1 MPLAFRSNIALLSPS
16 RTRWLQIA
24 GCGVL
29 VLASYRVE
37 EAARTAVEYTDASVA
52 ADIVVTQQIA
62 TRQLAAAQA
71 SLGLSSIQVIVSRN
85 DTLDRIFRRL
95 QLSISDLATLRA
107 VPELT
112 ARLDRLYPGELLK
125 FHYKGDEFVGLERQ
139 LSASE
144 TLSVVRQP
152 EGFSSNV
159 IQNPLEI
166 KTHTAHAVIRNSLF
180 QAADAAGMNDAT
192 ALAIADIFAWD
203 IDFVLDIQ
211 PGDEFFVTYEE
222 VSQDGKFL
230 HDGNVLAARF
240 VNRGRSYEAVR
251 YVDPDG
257 NARYFT
263 PDGKSLRRAFLR
275 TPVSFTRVSS
285 GFNRARLHPIL
296 NRIRAHKGVDYA
308 APTGTPVHAAGDG
321 HVSFAGRRGGYGN
334 VVEIDHAH
342 GISTVYGHLSR
353 FSAGLHRGDAVRQG
367 EIIGAVGMTGL
378 ATGPHLHYEYRIN
391 GVHRDPR
398 TVPLPNAEP
407 VPQQWLA
414 DFQAQSKM
422 LLGSLAAQPAAAVAA
437 R

>member
-1 MPLAFRSNIALLSPS
+1 MPLAFRSDIARLSPS

-24 GCGVL
+24 GCAVL
-29 VLASYRVE
+29 ALASYRVE
-37 EAARTAVEYTDASVA
+37 EAARAGLERTDAGVA
-52 ADIVVTQQIA
+52 ADIVATQPVA
-62 TRQLAAAQA
+62 TTQAA
-71 SLGLSSIQVIVSRN
+71 LGLSTIQVIVSRN

-95 QLSISDLATLRA
+95 QLSVSDLATLRA

-125 FHYKGDEFVGLERQ
+125 FNYRGQEFVGLERQ
-139 LSASE
+139 VSPSE
-144 TLSVVRQP
+144 TLSVVRDSA
-152 EGFSSNV
+152 GFASKL

-166 KTHTAHAVIRNSLF
+166 KTRSAHAVIRNSLF

-192 ALAIADIFAWD
+192 ALSVADIFAWD

-222 VSQDGKFL
+222 VSQDGKYL
-230 HDGNVLAARF
+230 HDGSVLAVKF
-240 VNRGRSYEAVR
+240 VNRGRTYEAVR

-263 PDGKSLRRAFLR
+263 PEGHSLRRAFIR
-275 TPVSFTRVSS
+275 APVEFTRVSS
-285 GFNRARLHPIL
+285 GFNSARRHPIL

-308 APTGTPVHAAGDG
+308 APTGTPVRAAGDG
-321 HVSFAGRRGGYGN
+321 RVSFAGVRGGYGN
-334 VVEIDHAH
+334 VIEIDHAH
-342 GISTVYGHLSR
+342 GITTVYGHLSR
-353 FSAGLHRGDAVRQG
+353 FAAGLHRGESVRQG
-367 EIIGAVGMTGL
+367 EVIGAVGMTGL

-414 DFQAQSKM
+414 DFQKQTQP
-422 LLGSLAAQPAAAVAA
+422 LLGGLTAQPATAVAA